1 MELVPAQRQCLAL
14 FERDYCSSPSSGTA
28 DQSNLTESLSGSEDG
43 DDDELTAGLRYAH
56 ADVPRGNQVESIGR
70 VALMND
76 HLIAMVGPPPKPSD
90 QPAPLLR
97 RQRCEN
103 RPVHDSTMPL
113 IACLETVPVSCG
125 CADCLGDR
133 GQQVWNERFGE
144 TRRAEAGPSAK
155 APWKDS

>member
-14 FERDYCSSPSSGTA
+14 FKRDYCSSPSMGTA
-28 DQSNLTESLSGSEDG
+28 DQGNFTENLSGPEDG
-43 DDDELTAGLRYAH
+43 EDDELTAVQCGAH
-56 ADVPRGNQVESIGR
+56 ADVPRGNQVESVGR

-97 RQRCEN
+97 RQRREN

-113 IACLETVPVSCG
+113 IACLETVPVSWRMCG
-125 CADCLGDR
+125 LPG
-133 GQQVWNERFGE
+133 GIMEGL
-144 TRRAEAGPSAK
+144 AGGYGYSE
-155 APWKDS
+155 

>member
-1 MELVPAQRQCLAL
+1 M
-14 FERDYCSSPSSGTA
+14 GTA
-28 DQSNLTESLSGSEDG
+28 DQGTLAEGFSGSEDR
-43 DDDELTAGLRYAH
+43 DDDELATGQRNAN
-56 ADVPRGNQVESIGR
+56 ADVPRGNQVDSIGR
-70 VALMND
+70 VALMKD
-76 HLIAMVGPPPKPSD
+76 HFIAMVGPPPKPSD
-90 QPAPLLR
+90 QSASLWQ
-97 RQRCEN
+97 RQRREN

>member
-1 MELVPAQRQCLAL
+1 M
-14 FERDYCSSPSSGTA
+14 GTA
-28 DQSNLTESLSGSEDG
+28 DQGNLTESLSGSEDG
-43 DDDELTAGLRYAH
+43 DDDELTAGQRDAH
-56 ADVPRGNQVESIGR
+56 ADVPRGNQVESVGR

-113 IACLETVPVSCG
+113 IACLETVPVSWWM
-125 CADCLGDR
+125 CALLRSD
-133 GQQVWNERFGE
+133 
-144 TRRAEAGPSAK
+144 
-155 APWKDS
+155 